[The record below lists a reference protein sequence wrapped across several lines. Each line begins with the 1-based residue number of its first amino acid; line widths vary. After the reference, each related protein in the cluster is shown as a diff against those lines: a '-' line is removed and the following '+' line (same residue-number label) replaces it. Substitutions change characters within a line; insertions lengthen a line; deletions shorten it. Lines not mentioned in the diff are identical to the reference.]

1 MSLPVDAI
9 AALEAF
15 QAVGSWEQRA
25 RMLMQWGERLPG
37 LADDEKVD
45 ANLVQGCESL
55 VWLVARLEQ
64 GHWQFA
70 ASSDARMIR
79 GLVALLL
86 ARVNGLSAAQL
97 RAVDLPDWFNQL
109 GLSRQLSPSR
119 SNGLNAVLQR
129 MQDLCGRGL
138 APDGGGSATN

>member
-1 MSLPVDAI
+1 MSLPTEAA

-25 RMLMQWGERLPG
+25 RMLMQWGERLPA
-37 LADDEKVD
+37 LADADKID

-55 VWLVARLEQ
+55 VWLVGHLED

-86 ARVNGLSAAQL
+86 ARVNGLSASELQ
-97 RAVDLPDWFNQL
+97 AVDLPDWFAQL

-129 MQDLCGRGL
+129 MRALSLTQ
-138 APDGGGSATN
+138 N

>member
-1 MSLPVDAI
+1 MSLPVDAL
-9 AALEAF
+9 AALQAF

-25 RMLMQWGERLPG
+25 RLLMQWGERLPA
-37 LADDEKVD
+37 LATENKVD

-55 VWLVARLEQ
+55 VWLVGRLHE

-70 ASSDARMIR
+70 ASSDARLIR

-86 ARVNGLSAAQL
+86 ARVNGLSADALQ
-97 RAVDLPDWFNQL
+97 AVDLPDWFSQL

-129 MQDLCGRGL
+129 MRDL
-138 APDGGGSATN
+138 SHTQN